1 MSDGAVKWSK
11 PTGWT
16 KIRKSFKVHAME
28 SPESKDPMSYVRGDF
43 DVPLLDKCIGQV
55 LDDVAAKYPE
65 QDCLV
70 ACHQNQRYSYRQ
82 FNELVGLAA
91 RGFLRLGIKREDRVG
106 LWAPNC
112 AEWVVVQF
120 ASARI
125 GAILVNVNPANRAFE
140 LEHVLRQSEC
150 QMLLFAEGYRDINYV
165 STLQEICGDL
175 ALRGSGTSPSNQ
187 LPDLTTLIFL
197 GNGPVPG
204 TMSWSDFV
212 SAGESVPVSE
222 LRRRESELAIDDAV
236 NIQYTSGTTGRPK
249 GAMLSHRNIANNGL
263 LVANAMRFTHRDRLC
278 IPVPFYHCFG
288 MVLANMVCVASGAT
302 MVVPAASFDPLL
314 TLAAVQEERCTALH
328 GVPTM
333 FIAELEHPRFAEF
346 DLHSLRTGIMA
357 GSPCPIEIMK
367 QVVHDMHCRDLTI
380 VYGLTESSPG
390 ITQTTPDD
398 PLELRVATVGKVLPH
413 TEVKI
418 IDPLTQEI
426 VPLGVAGE
434 LCTRG
439 YHVMKGYYKNP
450 EATKAAIDQ
459 EGWLHSGDLAVL
471 DAQGYFSITGR
482 AKDVII
488 RGGENIYPREV
499 EEFLYTHPAISGVQ
513 IVGVPDR
520 KFVEA
525 VAAWVQLKPGCS
537 LTLDE
542 LKAFCKGKIADFKI
556 PRYLKIA
563 DVLPMTVTGKI
574 QKYRIRE
581 MSLDEFGLRGSTV
594 DDAGKQQ

>member
-1 MSDGAVKWSK
+1 MA
-11 PTGWT
+11 
-16 KIRKSFKVHAME
+16 
-28 SPESKDPMSYVRGDF
+28 SPESKDPMSYVRGSF
-43 DVPLLDKCIGQV
+43 EVPLLDKCIGEV
-55 LDDVAAKYPE
+55 LADTANRYPE
-65 QDCLV
+65 QDCLI
-70 ACHQNQRYSYRQ
+70 ARHQNQRYSYRQ
-82 FNELVGLAA
+82 FNEQVDLAA
-91 RGFLRLGIKREDRVG
+91 RGLLHAGVKRGDRVG
-106 LWAPNC
+106 IWSPNC
-112 AEWVVVQF
+112 AEWVIVQF

-125 GAILVNVNPANRAFE
+125 GAILVNINPANRAFE

-165 STLQEICGDL
+165 ATLQEICGDL
-175 ALRGSGTSPSNQ
+175 ALRELAAPTSRN
-187 LPDLTTLIFL
+187 LPDLATLIFL
-197 GNGPVPG
+197 GGCSVSG
-204 TMSWSDFV
+204 TMSWSDFL

-222 LRRRESELAIDDAV
+222 LRRRTSELEIDDAV

-263 LVANAMRFTHRDRLC
+263 LVANAMRFTNRDRLC

-302 MVVPAASFDPLL
+302 MVVPAAAFDPLL
-314 TLAAVQEERCTALH
+314 TLTAVQEERCTALH

-346 DLHSLRTGIMA
+346 DLRSLRTGIMA

-367 QVVHDMHCRDLTI
+367 RVVHDMHCRDLTI

-398 PLELRVATVGKVLPH
+398 PIELRVATVGKVLPR

-418 IDPLTQEI
+418 IDPFTQEI
-426 VPLGVAGE
+426 LPVGVAGE

-439 YHVMKGYYKNP
+439 YHVMKGYYKNL
-450 EATKAAIDQ
+450 EATRAAID
-459 EGWLHSGDLAVL
+459 EDGWLHSGDLAVL
-471 DAQGYFSITGR
+471 DGQGYFRITGR

-488 RGGENIYPREV
+488 RGGENVYPREV

-513 IVGVPDR
+513 IIGVPDR
-520 KFVEA
+520 KFGEA

-537 LTLDE
+537 LTLEE

-556 PRYLKIA
+556 PSYLKIA
-563 DVLPMTVTGKI
+563 DVFPMTVTGKI

-581 MSLDEFGLRGSTV
+581 MSLDEFGLRGSAVFDGTR
-594 DDAGKQQ
+594 K